1 MSTNKLTIVPVKLD
15 PLTPES
21 SSIHPSHDTTKPSC
35 VIKTASAEITFFN
48 GVDEHIIQTIMREL
62 KNL

>member
-1 MSTNKLTIVPVKLD
+1 MSKNKLTIVPVKLN
-15 PLTPES
+15 PLPTEATSFHSP
-21 SSIHPSHDTTKPSC
+21 HDAAKPGC
-35 VIKTASAEITFFN
+35 VIKTALAEISFFN